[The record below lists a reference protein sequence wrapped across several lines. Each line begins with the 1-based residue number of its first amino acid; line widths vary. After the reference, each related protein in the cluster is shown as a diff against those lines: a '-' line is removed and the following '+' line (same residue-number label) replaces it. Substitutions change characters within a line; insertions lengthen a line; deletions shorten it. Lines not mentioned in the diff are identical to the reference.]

1 MINQLLKAL
10 FSKTMKRAYMILGV
24 ILLTM
29 ITVSAAMAAP
39 VVVGQNFLKN
49 LKVQPEFEVSGNNVG
64 GNSFGISSDVFAGF
78 DKEDLTL
85 DVPVLVPIPE
95 HTQPQAEEPE
105 AVDIFK
111 GFYTKLNVLNSE
123 FIEASSDFSELKH
136 NYLGL
141 SIPSRLNKVCTLLQP
156 ASLMQKRADS
166 LYEETLSFKSYVLKI
181 KANPGTTELKSKAV
195 LMDRITKLETKFR
208 SLTGDSTLLFNTIRS
223 KCVPSAPADN
233 GNGNDNG
240 NDNQGND
247 NGADDGSDDGS
258 DNGSDDG
265 SDSQGDN
272 SLDLTQ
278 YEALYAELSE
288 TLTAMLAN
296 LDETKVDV
304 ISTYCSGDV
313 AGADEMK
320 GAALFGHS
328 FMYAILKGSAA
339 NAQQELIAMDET
351 ELASQFGQ
359 IVTDSEAYLV
369 KLGEF
374 AEQEL
379 VQGLCSQT
387 PPGDDVVPG
396 DTVNPGDSNPAT
408 PSVNQTTQTTPQ
420 PTVKTDA
427 DKLNDFEDLYNK
439 YNDDYKELKENIDDA
454 KLDNDEEEVDD
465 LMDELKDLYKDVK
478 SLYTDVAEFKGE
490 VQDSLYDEVSDL
502 KDSIKSLKSKINC
515 VLDGQSQNCASA
527 SNSEDESEDVI
538 DEDYLPVFNTPNT
551 NEQKTVK
558 KTAVKEQKKEEVQV
572 ITTSVQPEQQIPAN
586 VGTSSAKTV
595 QPSFTESSTYL
606 AMLISGF
613 VLLLGIAVFL
623 GAVALRM

>member
-10 FSKTMKRAYMILGV
+10 FSKTMKRLYLVLGV
-24 ILLTM
+24 IILTL

-39 VVVGQNFLKN
+39 VVVGQDFFKN
-49 LKVQPEFEVSGNNVG
+49 LKVQPEVKVSGNNVG
-64 GNSFGISSDVFAGF
+64 GNSFGVSSNMLAGF
-78 DKEDLTL
+78 DKEDLIIN
-85 DVPVLVPIPE
+85 VPEFTQIPK

-105 AVDIFK
+105 AEDIFK
-111 GFYTKLNVLNSE
+111 GFYAQLSSLNSD
-123 FIEASSDFSELKH
+123 FLEASDDFSELKH
-136 NYLGL
+136 NYLAL
-141 SIPSRLNKVCTLLQP
+141 SMPSRVNKVCTLLSS
-156 ASLMQKRADS
+156 ASLMQKRVDA
-166 LYEETLSFKSYVLKI
+166 LYDTTVSFKYKVWAI
-181 KANPGTTELKSKAV
+181 KANPGTTELQTKSV
-195 LMDRITKLETKFR
+195 LMSRITKLESKVKT
-208 SLTGDSTLLFNTIRS
+208 LADDSTSLYVTIRT
-223 KCVPSAPADN
+223 KCSPAADN
-233 GNGNDNG
+233 SNEDDNNGADDN
-240 NDNQGND
+240 GND
-247 NGADDGSDDGS
+247 NGADDGSDDG
-258 DNGSDDG
+258 NDDE

-272 SLDLTQ
+272 SIDLTQ

-288 TLTAMLAN
+288 TLTAMLTN
-296 LDETKVDV
+296 LEETKAQV
-304 ISTYCSGDV
+304 ITAYCSGDM

-339 NAQQELIAMDET
+339 NAQQELSAAGET

-359 IVTDSEAYLV
+359 IVTDSEAYLT

-387 PPGDDVVPG
+387 PADGTDTVPG
-396 DTVNPGDSNPAT
+396 TDNPPAQ
-408 PSVNQTTQTTPQ
+408 NQTNPTPQ

-439 YNDDYKELKENIDDA
+439 YNDDYKELKENINDA

-465 LMDELKDLYKDVK
+465 LMDELDDLYKDVK
-478 SLYTDVAEFKGE
+478 SLYYDVMQFKGE

-502 KDSIKSLKSKINC
+502 KDEIKALKEKINC
-515 VLDGQSQNCASA
+515 VREGQSQNCASGT
-527 SNSEDESEDVI
+527 NSEDEESEDEI
-538 DEDYLPVFNTPNT
+538 DEDLLPVYNTHKTTPKN
-551 NEQKTVK
+551 TVK
-558 KTAVKEQKKEEVQV
+558 TAAKEQKKEEVQV
-572 ITTSVQPEQQIPAN
+572 VTTSVQPAQELSAT
-586 VGTSSAKTV
+586 VGNSGASTAKTQ

-613 VLLLGIAVFL
+613 VLLLGVAVFL